1 MQGKE
6 NATKHFQY
14 FRQGDFKSAKRYLP
28 LSYCSAIQQFAKSH
42 PLKKRIPNSSIN
54 ANLEL
59 VEYYSKPTL
68 SPEDFLKTLCKFL
81 RQSS

>member
-6 NATKHFQY
+6 NANKHFQY
-14 FRQGDFKSAKRYLP
+14 FRQGDFKSAKRYFCLP
-28 LSYCSAIQQFAKSH
+28 WNLKSIFIHSAIQQFAKSH

-59 VEYYSKPTL
+59 IEYYSKPTL
-68 SPEDFLKTLCKFL
+68 APEDFLKSLC
-81 RQSS
+81 